1 MKMKMKLKKKTKGGK
16 AMNPTDVFRKE
27 QRQKELFRNKLVR
40 DKVREVGILKK
51 DPEQIKEQIRK
62 LDMSKAEGALDK
74 ARKHK
79 KRQLEDTLQM
89 VVKKRKEHEE
99 KMKEQGKPTTSV
111 MFSHLPQQRR
121 TGEEDARSRNLTPQ
135 DSVYYHPTLN
145 PTGAP
150 PHGKPPM
157 YKSSIGPGIPLDGV
171 FSIGAVSSS
180 NTESEDALVTAPP
193 PPPLPING
201 SSPGSTLP
209 LPPPPPLPPNPPV
222 PTTGLAFPPPPPGP
236 PPNERVSVRPP
247 LPPPPPL
254 SQSSQLPP
262 PGLTGSETGS
272 NILSSSDQTF
282 SDHKVSTVTFI
293 PPPPPGLPPKP
304 VSNGSDGGPLNTNTS
319 SSNLQDANFSTT
331 VTPPL
336 LPQHHQPALL
346 SNLQPDL
353 LHPGVLHFPPLPPDM
368 CPPPGP
374 PPHGMLVHLG
384 VPRLPYARP
393 PPMTR
398 PPLPPG
404 PAPNFQDGHAMSR
417 PYVPQKPSYVKAA
430 APTVV
435 KRPLAQHTPELTSM
449 VPASVRVKRESVATI
464 KPKPNTLTATTLG
477 FTPRTITTYAAPV
490 KPASATNTSAPS
502 KPQSID
508 ASYSAFLEDMKA
520 LGALDG

>member
-1 MKMKMKLKKKTKGGK
+1 MKMKMKKKTKGGK

-150 PHGKPPM
+150 PPGKPPM

-171 FSIGAVSSS
+171 SSIRAASSS
-180 NTESEDALVTAPP
+180 NTESEDAEVTAPP
-193 PPPLPING
+193 PPPLVIDG

-254 SQSSQLPP
+254 PQSSQLPP
-262 PGLTGSETGS
+262 PGLTGSETDS
-272 NILSSSDQTF
+272 NVLPSSDQTF

-293 PPPPPGLPPKP
+293 PPPPPGLPQKP
-304 VSNGSDGGPLNTNTS
+304 VSNGSDGGPLNSDTT
-319 SSNLQDANFSTT
+319 SSNLQDANFSTM

-336 LPQHHQPALL
+336 LPQQHQPALL

-353 LHPGVLHFPPLPPDM
+353 LHPGILHFPPLPPDM

-374 PPHGMLVHLG
+374 APHGMLGHQG

-393 PPMTR
+393 PPMMR
-398 PPLPPG
+398 PPLPRG
-404 PAPNFQDGHAMSR
+404 PPPNVQDGHAMSR

-449 VPASVRVKRESVATI
+449 VLASVRVKRESAATT
-464 KPKPNTLTATTLG
+464 KPKPNTLRASTLG
-477 FTPRTITTYAAPV
+477 FTPRTITTYAALV